1 MIHYLSCFDINKYA
15 NKPIKQMILDHKVI
29 AGAGN
34 IYACEALYRTGIRP
48 DKIANSLSHQQKR
61 CYFIMFEK
69 FLKIKYGGTSI
80 SDYRHADGK
89 TGEMQLHLNVYKQK
103 YCKTCGH
110 EIETKVIAT
119 RNSHFAQIVRN
130 KGSVK
135 ICQRLLD

>member
-69 FLKIKYGGTSI
+69 FLK
-80 SDYRHADGK
+80 RV
-89 TGEMQLHLNVYKQK
+89 LNTVEQVFL
-103 YCKTCGH
+103 
-110 EIETKVIAT
+110 IIAMLT
-119 RNSHFAQIVRN
+119 VKPRNAIAF
-130 KGSVK
+130 K
-135 ICQRLLD
+135 CL